1 MVPEPVVRRV
11 RIALSDSK
19 VTFMPLLRAV
29 MPIYG
34 VGIIPLRKR
43 GRLRYHIQ
51 HCSGELTERP
61 KVLAC

>member
-1 MVPEPVVRRV
+1 
-11 RIALSDSK
+11 
-19 VTFMPLLRAV
+19 MPLLRAV